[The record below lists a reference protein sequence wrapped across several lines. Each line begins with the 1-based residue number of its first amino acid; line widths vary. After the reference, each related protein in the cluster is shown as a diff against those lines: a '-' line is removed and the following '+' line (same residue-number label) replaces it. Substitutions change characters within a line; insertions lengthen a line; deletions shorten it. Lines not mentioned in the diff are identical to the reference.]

1 MLNHSGRKRNL
12 FFCAIEQEL
21 KTREALPRKQKQ
33 KLQEQKEKKKKRKP
47 IANPKHQWSRK
58 QKDKKSPD

>member
-21 KTREALPRKQKQ
+21 KTREALPRKKKQ
-33 KLQEQKEKKKKRKP
+33 KLQEQKEKKKKE
-47 IANPKHQWSRK
+47 NQ
-58 QKDKKSPD
+58 